1 MVLSSCSHQ
10 SLQQASVS
18 ESSLVQQEL
27 EQTQELLESRE
38 RELQAALEKVCVFV
52 VTPCVYGLLS
62 F

>member
-10 SLQQASVS
+10 SLQQSSVS

-38 RELQAALEKVCVFV
+38 RELQAALEKVCV
-52 VTPCVYGLLS
+52 CS
-62 F
+62 